1 MAKKFW
7 EYFINSKDKVKK
19 IEKESSESGSNSGS
33 ASSSGGTGTGR
44 IKPPGGEVFPTT
56 YLVEETEFMQY
67 ERRGLE
73 QQVERQLASV
83 EERRKPQRKA
93 DGPGP
98 GQQEKMKQHPLLDSQ
113 RFDGI
118 DPSLN
123 PAPFGNQEAMI
134 QFENERRE
142 QEMDKQLR
150 LGNMP
155 KMGRSMTPE
164 PRMGG

>member
-7 EYFINSKDKVKK
+7 EYFIKGKDK
-19 IEKESSESGSNSGS
+19 ISEQETDSSTDSGTG
-33 ASSSGGTGTGR
+33 SSSGSGTGR
-44 IKPPGGEVFPTT
+44 IKPHEGEGFPTT
-56 YLVEETEFMQY
+56 YLIEETEFMQY

-83 EERRKPQRKA
+83 EERRKPQRK
-93 DGPGP
+93 DGNTPG
-98 GQQEKMKQHPLLDSQ
+98 GMQEKMKQHPLLDSQ

-118 DPSLN
+118 DPNLN

-134 QFENERRE
+134 EFENERRE
-142 QEMDKQLR
+142 QEMEKQLR

-155 KMGRSMTPE
+155 KMGRNMTPE
-164 PRMGG
+164 PRMG

>member
-1 MAKKFW
+1 MAIKKFW
-7 EYFINSKDKVKK
+7 EYFTKEKPKK
-19 IEKESSESGSNSGS
+19 IEKEDTDSGSGS
-33 ASSSGGTGTGR
+33 ASDSSSGSGTGR
-44 IKPPGGEVFPTT
+44 IKPHGDEGFPTT

-83 EERRKPQRKA
+83 EERRKPQRKE
-93 DGPGP
+93 DNGPGV
-98 GQQEKMKQHPLLDSQ
+98 QEKMKQHPLLDSQ

-134 QFENERRE
+134 EFENERRE

-164 PRMGG
+164 PRMG

>member
-1 MAKKFW
+1 MAKRKFW
-7 EYFINSKDKVKK
+7 EYFVKSKKDKP
-19 IEKESSESGSNSGS
+19 EDEADSGSGSDSGS
-33 ASSSGGTGTGR
+33 GTGR
-44 IKPPGGEVFPTT
+44 AKPKGIDGVPVT

-73 QQVERQLASV
+73 QQVERQFATV
-83 EERRKPQRKA
+83 EERKKPQRQE
-93 DGPGP
+93 GNTPG
-98 GQQEKMKQHPLLDSQ
+98 GTQDKMKQHPLLDSQ

-134 QFENERRE
+134 EFENERRE
-142 QEMDKQLR
+142 QEKEKQLR

-155 KMGRSMTPE
+155 KMGHSMTPE
-164 PRMGG
+164 FRP

>member
-1 MAKKFW
+1 MSKKFW
-7 EYFINSKDKVKK
+7 EYFIKGKDK
-19 IEKESSESGSNSGS
+19 ETKEEDSRESGSGSTSDSG
-33 ASSSGGTGTGR
+33 SSSGGTGTGR
-44 IKPPGGEVFPTT
+44 IKPHGDEGFPTT

-83 EERRKPQRKA
+83 EERRKPQRKE
-93 DGPGP
+93 DNGPGL
-98 GQQEKMKQHPLLDSQ
+98 QEKMKQHPLLDSQ

-134 QFENERRE
+134 EFENERRE

-164 PRMGG
+164 PRMG

>member
-1 MAKKFW
+1 MANRKFW
-7 EYFINSKDKVKK
+7 EYFVKRKKD
-19 IEKESSESGSNSGS
+19 EPEEESASDSG
-33 ASSSGGTGTGR
+33 SSSGTGR
-44 IKPPGGEVFPTT
+44 AKPQGSDGFPVT

-73 QQVERQLASV
+73 QQVERQFASV
-83 EERRKPQRKA
+83 EERRKPQRKE
-93 DGPGP
+93 GNTPG
-98 GQQEKMKQHPLLDSQ
+98 GAQDKMKQHPLLDSQ

-134 QFENERRE
+134 EFENERRE
-142 QEMDKQLR
+142 QEMEKQLR

-155 KMGRSMTPE
+155 KMGHSMTPE
-164 PRMGG
+164 FRP